1 MIHKALGCL
10 LRNIFKL
17 QATDILV
24 LQKLSMYGSSVR
36 GMEMTFIQQSIF
48 VGEIIKHPTNIKSLS
63 FPLRGKMCL
72 NGPCINQFSC
82 LRWRRSTDMRI
93 GLEIH
98 ASHIPGDL

>member
-24 LQKLSMYGSSVR
+24 LQKLSMYGSSLR
-36 GMEMTFIQQSIF
+36 GMEMIFIQQSIF

-63 FPLRGKMCL
+63 FPLCVEKC
-72 NGPCINQFSC
+72 
-82 LRWRRSTDMRI
+82 
-93 GLEIH
+93 
-98 ASHIPGDL
+98 A